1 MAIVQFIFLIGSV
14 AFIPYSLSSEASWT
28 SSLTA
33 IVFEGSIDCYY
44 IPDIKTSKEIAI
56 EYRVTNTK
64 SVWTDGNIN
73 IGFKVFDSY
82 DKPLISDDDAST
94 GSYFLT
100 SGTDGDHKVCLD
112 NRSVSSGDK
121 AVYLKLEVANSLK
134 RLRKLIDDG
143 IATADSSGNTYEPQE
158 TKIEND
164 DHESFIMEGGDDL
177 LETFGYKAAE
187 IRTQLQNIHENI
199 QTASSIHQTVYQ
211 RTLASSHIAYNC
223 LKNVDIWSTIHLII
237 LVLIGFI
244 QAFVMK
250 KLFDDKS
257 IL

>member
-1 MAIVQFIFLIGSV
+1 MAIVQFIFFVGSA
-14 AFIPYSLSSEASWT
+14 AFIPYSLSSESSWK
-28 SSLTA
+28 SSLTVM
-33 IVFEGSIDCYY
+33 VFEGSIDCYY
-44 IPDIKTSKEIAI
+44 MPDIKMSTEMAI

-64 SVWTDGNIN
+64 SVWTNGNFN

-82 DKPLISDDDAST
+82 NKALISDDDAST

-112 NRSVSSGDK
+112 NRFVSSGDK

-134 RLRKLIDDG
+134 KLNKLTDDG
-143 IATADSSGNTYEPQE
+143 IATADSSESTYEPQE
-158 TKIEND
+158 IKIDND
-164 DHESFIMEGGDDL
+164 NYESFIMEGGDDL
-177 LETFGYKAAE
+177 LESFGYKAAE
-187 IRTQLQNIHENI
+187 IRMQLQNIHENI

-223 LKNVDIWSTIHLII
+223 LKNVDIWSAIHLFI

-244 QAFVMK
+244 QIFVMR

-257 IL
+257 VL

>member
-1 MAIVQFIFLIGSV
+1 MAIRQFITFLGLA
-14 AFIPYSLSSEASWT
+14 AFIPYSLLSESSWT
-28 SSLTA
+28 SSLTV

-64 SVWTDGNIN
+64 SVWNNDNVN

-82 DKPLISDDDAST
+82 DKALISDHDTST

-100 SGTDGDHKVCLD
+100 SSTDGDHKVCLD
-112 NRSVSSGDK
+112 NRFVSSGDK

-143 IATADSSGNTYEPQE
+143 IYTPDSSGNTNEPQE
-158 TKIEND
+158 TRIEND
-164 DHESFIMEGGDDL
+164 DHESFIMEGSDDL

-187 IRTQLQNIHENI
+187 IRVQLQNIHENI
-199 QTASSIHQTVYQ
+199 QAASSIHQTVYQ
-211 RTLASSHIAYNC
+211 SSLASSHIAYNC
-223 LKNVDIWSTIHLII
+223 LKNVDFWSTIHLFM
-237 LVLIGFI
+237 LLLIGFI
-244 QAFVMK
+244 QIFVMR